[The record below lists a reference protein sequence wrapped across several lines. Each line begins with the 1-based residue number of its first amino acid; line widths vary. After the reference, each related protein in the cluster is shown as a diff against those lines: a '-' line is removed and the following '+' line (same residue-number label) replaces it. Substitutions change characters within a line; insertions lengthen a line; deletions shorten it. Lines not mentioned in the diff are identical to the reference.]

1 MTTVLTN
8 TVEAIVQ
15 PGQAI
20 PFDRTLLRIGCNE
33 STCGCCCNR
42 LNLYKLEFTGNVSV
56 QTAGDVAQ
64 LAIAVDGT
72 ALPATTMIST
82 PSAINQFNNVHA
94 SYAYLVTNRNGAG
107 RVTVINTGTVP
118 FTIAANANLIV
129 DEDKDEI

>member
-8 TVEAIVQ
+8 TVEAVVQ

-20 PFDRTLLRIGCNE
+20 PFDRPLLRVGC
-33 STCGCCCNR
+33 SDSSCDCCNR
-42 LNLYKLEFTGNVSV
+42 LNLYELEFTGNVSI

-64 LAIAVDGT
+64 LAIAIDGV

-82 PSAINQFNNVHA
+82 PSAINLFNNVHA
-94 SYAYLVTNRNGAG
+94 SIRYLVTNRNGAG

-118 FTIAANANLIV
+118 FTIAANANLVV